1 MDGGRF
7 DCQTPALPLPEDCY
21 YIASSESSFRRR
33 RQVDEEDYEYTC
45 NKTKTVT
52 EDTSAEYIVGIILD
66 GLLLYQDFRKTP
78 ENSTLAK
85 YATIEVY
92 EVGNPNFTRLA
103 DYEHTPGD
111 ALDIMVSEWLAQT

>member
-1 MDGGRF
+1 MD
-7 DCQTPALPLPEDCY
+7 D
-21 YIASSESSFRRR
+21 
-33 RQVDEEDYEYTC
+33 EDYEDTC

-52 EDTSAEYIVGIILD
+52 EDTGAEYTVGIILD
-66 GLLLYQDFRKTP
+66 GFLLYQDFRKTP

-92 EVGNPNFTRLA
+92 QVAPNFTRLV

-111 ALDIMVSEWLAQT
+111 ALDIMVIEWLV